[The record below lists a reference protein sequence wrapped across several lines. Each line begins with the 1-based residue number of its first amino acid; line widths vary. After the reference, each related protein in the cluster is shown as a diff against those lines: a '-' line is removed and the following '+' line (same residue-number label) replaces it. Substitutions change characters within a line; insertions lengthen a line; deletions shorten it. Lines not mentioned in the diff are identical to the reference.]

1 MEETLRQLGELL
13 LGSIPTILLFLVV
26 YGSYR
31 VVVHRPL
38 TRVLQER
45 YELTEGA
52 IEKSRA
58 NIAAAEAKTAEY
70 EQRLREAKLAIF
82 KAQEARRQ
90 QALQARSVVV
100 AQAREQA
107 GNEIS
112 QARARIA
119 HELETAKAQLEPE
132 SERLS
137 SEVIRTIL
145 RPVAVAQTPA
155 GGAQ

>member
-90 QALQARSVVV
+90 QALQARSAVV

>member
-38 TRVLQER
+38 TRVLQGR

-90 QALQARSVVV
+90 QALQARSAVV